1 MLHFLLLADF
11 RMEAGLPFPDLLTCV
26 LANRR
31 SISDAHQSPDRSRTG
46 VRTDVRGGTNGEGAT
61 TCFRPTPPGHLHAG
75 SRACVGRFDDGRSY
89 CADGEHVGIL
99 KRLDDHVDHPDFV
112 TFGL

>member
-1 MLHFLLLADF
+1 
-11 RMEAGLPFPDLLTCV
+11 
-26 LANRR
+26 
-31 SISDAHQSPDRSRTG
+31 
-46 VRTDVRGGTNGEGAT
+46 
-61 TCFRPTPPGHLHAG
+61 
-75 SRACVGRFDDGRSY
+75 VGRFDDGRSY